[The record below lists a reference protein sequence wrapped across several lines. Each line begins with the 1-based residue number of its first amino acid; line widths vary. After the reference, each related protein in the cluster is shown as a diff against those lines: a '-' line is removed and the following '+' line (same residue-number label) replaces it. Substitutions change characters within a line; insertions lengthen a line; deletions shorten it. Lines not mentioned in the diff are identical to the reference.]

1 MKKMIS
7 MMLAM
12 VMAFSLLPGCAKGG
26 DDRTEPTTVATEAVV
41 TGPASAL
48 ELMQTVWDNY
58 AEDQKF
64 AVMGGGM
71 ENPVDGGPG
80 SVPLDEE
87 GISYSLLIP
96 EEQLANV
103 TEVVSMIHMM
113 NANTFTS
120 AAYKLAEGVSVEAFA
135 AAMKD
140 AIMNNQWMCGFPDRL
155 LIESVPGGYVVV
167 AFGKED
173 PMASFKTN
181 LTAVYPDTTE
191 LVNEPIL

>member
-1 MKKMIS
+1 MKKFIALT
-7 MMLAM
+7 LAM
-12 VMAFSLLPGCAKGG
+12 VMALSVFAGCAKGG
-26 DDRTEPTTVATEAVV
+26 DDCTEPTITEPVV
-41 TGPASAL
+41 VGPASAL
-48 ELMQTVWDNY
+48 ELMENVWGNY

-64 AVMGGGM
+64 AVTGGSM
-71 ENPVDGGPG
+71 SNLVDGGPG
-80 SVPLDEE
+80 SVDLDDEN
-87 GISYSLLIP
+87 ISYSLLIP

-103 TEVVSMIHMM
+103 TEIVSMIHMM

-120 AAYKLAEGVSVEAFA
+120 AAYKLAEGVSESDFV

-140 AIMNNQWMCGFPDRL
+140 AIMNNHWMCGFPDRL

-181 LTAVYPDTTE
+181 LTAVYPETTE

>member
-7 MMLAM
+7 MMLAI
-12 VMAFSLLPGCAKGG
+12 VMTLSLFAGCAKGG
-26 DDRTEPTTVATEAVV
+26 DDCTKPTVTESVA

-48 ELMQTVWDNY
+48 ELMQTVWGNY
-58 AEDQKF
+58 PDDQKF

-80 SVPLDEE
+80 NVPLDEE

-96 EEQLANV
+96 EERLANV

-120 AAYKLAEGVSVEAFA
+120 AAYKLAEGVSIDEFA

-167 AFGKED
+167 AIGKED
-173 PMASFKTN
+173 PMATFKTN

-191 LVNEPIL
+191 LVSEPIL